1 MKFLVRFK
9 NFIKI
14 LSILI
19 IAVLLMVYDSGGYR
33 NKKEDDFFVFTL
45 NSYVQDSMHGFFSFI
60 ASAFKAINEY
70 KDYGE
75 KIDEY
80 RKRIQQL
87 EIVTQN
93 VQMLRQENSR
103 LKEQLG
109 FYSSNSSEFISAEII
124 YLNYSNI
131 SSLMAINKGYND
143 GVQKDMVAVAYQDGF
158 SGLVGKVVKV
168 YAHTARVL
176 PLTSYEN
183 FVSARIQNSKFIGL
197 VEGKGHGES
206 LEMNYVSRLAEND
219 LKVGDAVVTAG
230 FSDDPGGI
238 YIGRIVNFNILE
250 YNSLLSIK
258 IEPVVVLDKLEYVFL
273 VKGGGG
279 RVQD

>member
-33 NKKEDDFFVFTL
+33 NKEDDFFVFTL
-45 NSYVQDSMHGFFSFI
+45 NSYIQDSMHGFFSFI

-197 VEGKGHGES
+197 VEGKGYGES

-258 IEPVVVLDKLEYVFL
+258 IEPMVVLDKLEYVFL

>member
-1 MKFLVRFK
+1 MKFLVKFK
-9 NFIKI
+9 NFVKV

-19 IAVLLMVYDSGGYR
+19 LAIILMVYDSSGHS
-33 NKKEDDFFVFTL
+33 KKTKDNFFVFTL
-45 NSYVQDSMHGFFSFI
+45 NSYIQDNLHEFFSFI
-60 ASAFKAINEY
+60 SSIFKAISEY

-75 KIDEY
+75 RIEEY
-80 RKRIQQL
+80 KKRIQQL

-93 VQMLRQENSR
+93 VQILRQENSR

-109 FYSSNSSEFISAEII
+109 FYSSNSSEFIPAEII

-131 SSLMAINKGYND
+131 SSLMAINKGYSD

-168 YAHTARVL
+168 YANTAKIL

-197 VEGKGHGES
+197 VEGKGYGEP
-206 LEMNYVSRLAEND
+206 LEMNYVNRLAEND
-219 LKVGDAVVTAG
+219 LKVGDSVVTAG
-230 FSDDPGGI
+230 FSDYPGGI
-238 YIGRIVNFNILE
+238 YIGKIIHFNILE

-258 IEPVVVLDKLEYVFL
+258 IEPIMVLDRLEYVFL
-273 VKGGGG
+273 IKDDKVI
-279 RVQD
+279 QN

>member
-1 MKFLVRFK
+1 MKLLVRFK
-9 NFIKI
+9 NFIKVLGI
-14 LSILI
+14 LVVS
-19 IAVLLMVYDSGGYR
+19 VVLMVYDSGGYGG
-33 NKKEDDFFVFTL
+33 KGKDDFFVFTL
-45 NSYVQDSMHGFFSFI
+45 TSYVQDNIHGFFCFV
-60 ASAFKAINEY
+60 ASVFKAMNEY
-70 KDYGE
+70 RDYGE
-75 KIDEY
+75 KIEEY
-80 RKRIQQL
+80 RKKIQQL
-87 EIVTQN
+87 EVVTQN

-109 FYSSNSSEFISAEII
+109 FYSSNSSEFVSAEII
-124 YLNYSNI
+124 YLNYSNV

-197 VEGKGHGES
+197 VEGKGYGEF
-206 LEMNYVSRLAEND
+206 LEMNYVNKLAESD
-219 LKVGDAVVTAG
+219 LKIGDSVVTAG
-230 FSDDPGGI
+230 FGEDPGGI
-238 YIGRIVNFNILE
+238 YIGKITSFNILE

-258 IEPVVVLDKLEYVFL
+258 VEPMIVLDKLEYVFL
-273 VKGGGG
+273 VKGGG
-279 RVQD
+279 RIQD

>member
-1 MKFLVRFK
+1 MKFLVKFK
-9 NFIKI
+9 NFIKV
-14 LSILI
+14 LSVLI
-19 IAVLLMVYDSGGYR
+19 VSVLLMVYDSWGYR
-33 NKKEDDFFVFTL
+33 NKKDDFFVFTL
-45 NSYVQDSMHGFFSFI
+45 NSYIQDSMHGFFSFI
-60 ASAFKAINEY
+60 AGVFKAVNEY
-70 KDYGE
+70 KNYGE

-168 YAHTARVL
+168 YAHTSRVL

-197 VEGKGHGES
+197 VEGKGYGEY

-219 LKVGDAVVTAG
+219 LKVGDSVVTAG

-238 YIGRIVNFNILE
+238 YIGRIIHFSVLE

-258 IEPVVVLDKLEYVFL
+258 IEPMVVLDKLEYVFL
-273 VKGGGG
+273 IKGGR